1 VAYEEILYEVSGP
14 VATIFLNRPD
24 RLNALTS
31 TMERELRS
39 AVEAAE
45 ADSNVRA
52 IVITG
57 AGRGFCAGVDMEVLS
72 TDPEQK
78 PESSKTKAR
87 ATTQSEAPLESNY
100 EKRLSYL
107 LRIKKPILAA
117 INGPIAG
124 FGVCISLFCDLRYMA
139 DTAKLTTSFA
149 RRGLI
154 AEHGISWM
162 LPRLIGPMNALDL
175 LFSARSIDAAE
186 VGRIGLARVLP
197 NDGFL
202 ASVQQSASDLA
213 HLSSPRS
220 IEVIKRQVYDSLFQP
235 LSEAWDIAD
244 EEMAKSLKTEDFKEG
259 VAHFLE
265 KRRPAFTGN

>member
-1 VAYEEILYEVSGP
+1 MAYQDILYGVAGH
-14 VATIFLNRPD
+14 VATIILNRPD

-45 ADSNVRA
+45 ADSAVRA

-72 TDPEQK
+72 TDPAQK
-78 PESSKTKAR
+78 PDDSTTKVR
-87 ATTQSEAPLESNY
+87 ATTRSEAFLESNY

-107 LRIKKPILAA
+107 LRIKKPIFAA

-124 FGVCISLFCDLRYMA
+124 FGLCISLFCDLRYMA

-149 RRGLI
+149 RRGLV
-154 AEHGISWM
+154 AEHGASWM

-175 LFSARSIDAAE
+175 LFSARAIDAAE
-186 VGRIGLARVLP
+186 VGRLGLARILP
-197 NDGFL
+197 SDGFL
-202 ASVQQSASDLA
+202 ASVQQLASDLV

-220 IEVIKRQVYDSLFQP
+220 IAVMKRQVYDSLFQS
-235 LSEAWDIAD
+235 LSEAWDVAD
-244 EEMAKSLKTEDFKEG
+244 EEMRKSFESEDFKEG

-265 KRRPAFTGN
+265 KRQPAFTGN